1 VIESPTLQNK
11 TWYTRQGLWSLFLI
25 CALPIHLWTL
35 ILAVKDFSW
44 VSERTNAWD
53 AIGVLSYG
61 MVFAFVESLAV
72 TLAAVLLGFL
82 ISRQW
87 EQGRRIALLSALVL
101 IAALWAMAGQ
111 LYFLWG
117 ISIPGTI
124 LGFLAGTGHPV
135 RILYAV
141 GLALVTPTVLI
152 PAYLVLESDR
162 VFQAVQ
168 EFSGRLALLAGLYL
182 LIDAVCLVILV
193 ARNL

>member
-1 VIESPTLQNK
+1 MIESPTVQNK

-87 EQGRRIALLSALVL
+87 EQGRRIALLSTLVL

-135 RILYAV
+135 RVLYAV

>member
-1 VIESPTLQNK
+1 MIESPTVRNK

-87 EQGRRIALLSALVL
+87 EQGRRIALLSTLVL

>member
-1 VIESPTLQNK
+1 MIESPTVQNK

-87 EQGRRIALLSALVL
+87 EQGRRIALLSTLVL

>member
-1 VIESPTLQNK
+1 MIESPTVQNK

-53 AIGVLSYG
+53 AIGLLSYG

-87 EQGRRIALLSALVL
+87 EQGRRIALLSTLVL

>member
-1 VIESPTLQNK
+1 MIESPAVQNK

-87 EQGRRIALLSALVL
+87 EQGRRIALLSTLVL

>member
-1 VIESPTLQNK
+1 VIESPAVQNK

-87 EQGRRIALLSALVL
+87 EQGRRIALLSTLVL

>member
-1 VIESPTLQNK
+1 VIESPTVQNK

-53 AIGVLSYG
+53 AIGLLSYG

-87 EQGRRIALLSALVL
+87 EQGRRIALLSTLVL